1 MGAFKLLI
9 ASNSF
14 GSCGAD
20 VFEKLSEAG
29 VEYTKVHSRKIL
41 GEKELAELIPD
52 YDGVV
57 VGADVVSRTVIE
69 AGKKLKIIAKHGVGL
84 DNVDLEAAKEH
95 GIAVTIGK
103 NSNSTAVAELAI
115 AMILNLARN
124 LDEHT
129 CNIRNKEWIR
139 FKGLELSA
147 ATLGVAGTGS
157 IGKEVIRRMEHFCRN
172 ILAYDVY
179 PDKEFEKEHKMTY
192 VSLDRLFEE
201 SDIITLHVPL
211 LEETKGMICA
221 ETLEKM
227 KTGAIL
233 VNTARGEL
241 ADEEAVADA
250 LESGKLGGFG
260 IDAFTQEPPW
270 GSRLLQQKHI
280 VMSPHMGAYTS
291 EAINKMSRYA
301 AESILEFIE
310 GKPIKNRVV

>member
-1 MGAFKLLI
+1 M
-9 ASNSF
+9 
-14 GSCGAD
+14 
-20 VFEKLSEAG
+20 
-29 VEYTKVHSRKIL
+29 
-41 GEKELAELIPD
+41 
-52 YDGVV
+52 
-57 VGADVVSRTVIE
+57 SRTVIE

-129 CNIRNKEWIR
+129 CNIRNEEWIR

-157 IGKEVIRRMEHFCRN
+157 IGKEVICRMEHFCRN
-172 ILAYDVY
+172 ILAYDAY
-179 PDKEFEKEHKMTY
+179 PDQEFEKEHKITY
-192 VSLDRLFEE
+192 VS
-201 SDIITLHVPL
+201 
-211 LEETKGMICA
+211 
-221 ETLEKM
+221 
-227 KTGAIL
+227 L

-250 LESGKLGGFG
+250 LESGRLGGFG
-260 IDAFTQEPPW
+260 IDAFAEEPPW
-270 GSRLLQQKHI
+270 GSRLPQQKHI

-291 EAINKMSRYA
+291 EAINKMSRCA
-301 AESILEFIE
+301 AESIIEFIE